1 MYWLLIGLGFP
12 LPTLFTIG
20 LYVSPWVD
28 YYSKAF
34 PLLYLL
40 LHSSC
45 FFFFFFFEHGPSL
58 TVISQDEFIIHFSS
72 RSNTNPYLSWRH
84 HCYWSPF
91 TPWLYKQSLAPG
103 RFHRVHTNPNLF
115 LHLDSYFCN
124 FLPLDMRHHI
134 MILLLLPLLLQS
146 KPHSNTLPIIHPSP
160 NLAYLFRT
168 LNLIHHLLNT

>member
-12 LPTLFTIG
+12 LLTLFTIG
-20 LYVSPWVD
+20 LYSVSPPEWTIIQKL
-28 YYSKAF
+28 S
-34 PLLYLL
+34 L
-40 LHSSC
+40 C
-45 FFFFFFFEHGPSL
+45 FTYFSIVLVFLGCGPTP
-58 TVISQDEFIIHFSS
+58 TVISLDEFIIYFPSH
-72 RSNTNPYLSWRH
+72 SNTSPYLSWKH

-91 TPWLYKQSLAPG
+91 TPWLYNWSLAPG

-146 KPHSNTLPIIHPSP
+146 KPHNNTLPITHPSP

-168 LNLIHHLLNT
+168 LNLIHRLLNT